1 MRCKTIGNFFFGAV
15 LLALLSPI
23 ARGDINGEDQSDPGV
38 ITACSKSLCDRVGFG
53 ADNPILIQ
61 SNDQLGLEYYHYRKV
76 VKVKNEKTYLDLC
89 RLVALFPSAWTVY
102 TPDGS
107 NNWRETIP
115 SLESLL
121 LDSIP
126 FGEDYRFMYGKAT
139 ILNLIN
145 SYIKVIKVS
154 GSRESSISQSLSAEE
169 IHKEVI
175 PGLAMVKLDS
185 VCHKIG
191 KEDRVSI
198 LIPKVGAYRKGVD
211 KTRPV
216 LSLVY
221 FNEIVLPQDMVVE
234 ISKINQASP
243 TAVGANSFATEGENR
258 K

>member
-1 MRCKTIGNFFFGAV
+1 VN
-15 LLALLSPI
+15 
-23 ARGDINGEDQSDPGV
+23 
-38 ITACSKSLCDRVGFG
+38 
-53 ADNPILIQ
+53 
-61 SNDQLGLEYYHYRKV
+61 
-76 VKVKNEKTYLDLC
+76 VKNKKAYLDGC
-89 RLVALFPSAWTVY
+89 RLIALFPSAWTVY

-139 ILNLIN
+139 ILNSIN
-145 SYIKVIKVS
+145 SYIKVVKVS
-154 GSRESSISQSLSAEE
+154 GSREGSISESLSAEE

-216 LSLVY
+216 LSSVY